1 MILEID
7 ARSFSVFRGEDP
19 KYSTI
24 KIVSTDVRTSQE
36 DLEHILI
43 FLMERYPREQII
55 TQLKNLGL
63 TREE

>member
-7 ARSFSVFRGEDP
+7 ARSFSVFSGEDP
-19 KYSTI
+19 KHSTI

-43 FLMERYPREQII
+43 FLMESYPREQII

-63 TREE
+63 TGEE